1 MAHRDVTVAQA
12 MNARQMANKK
22 GVGASRW
29 QKALDEKIGGFSTFL
44 DAVRSGRRIVVE
56 SDLVVPEGGRIVE
69 LPGLR
74 VNQGQEWQAA
84 INAAGPNTPEN
95 YNARKVGDLY
105 LPTST
110 GIKKKD
116 FVLLNFGPK
125 GGSWE
130 RALAWGCQYPQL
142 KRSVPRDVFAV
153 GKAKPELHREL
164 GMDPMYLVAT
174 TECAFD
180 GGQRACGVWW
190 GGAVREAGL
199 YWVSDF
205 GGACVWF
212 LFSRE

>member
-1 MAHRDVTVAQA
+1 MSASLEQDLAQF
-12 MNARQMANKK
+12 
-22 GVGASRW
+22 V
-29 QKALDEKIGGFSTFL
+29 
-44 DAVRSGRRIVVE
+44 RRIRSASEAEVAVLIHQLE
-56 SDLVVPEGGRIVE
+56 SGKVAKSRGGKWPRFRAPEGGRIHTLE
-69 LPGLR
+69 LLVDEGR
-74 VNQGQEWQAA
+74 EWNEA

-190 GGAVREAGL
+190 GGAVR
-199 YWVSDF
+199 
-205 GGACVWF
+205 
-212 LFSRE
+212 